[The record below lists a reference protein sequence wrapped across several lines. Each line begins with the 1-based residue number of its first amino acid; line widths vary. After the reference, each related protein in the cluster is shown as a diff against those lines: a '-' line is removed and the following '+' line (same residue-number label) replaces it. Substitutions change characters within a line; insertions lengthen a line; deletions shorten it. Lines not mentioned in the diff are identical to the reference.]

1 MECVFYYCVDKES
14 VGGQVERSGLHSI
27 PTSCPP
33 AESPTVWAASAE
45 ENKAPFPPHVENII
59 CIISPSVRWKQNN
72 NWFALFSLCV
82 VKQLGI
88 NLRITVQLILNAK
101 DDVRGFDAK
110 EGERIRREVTRQ
122 RLCVPEELAVFTQR
136 MQAFW
141 SPPLRLLQAW
151 QFSLHLLH
159 SLHCVVWM
167 S

>member
-1 MECVFYYCVDKES
+1 MES
-14 VGGQVERSGLHSI
+14 VGGQVGRSDLHSI

-33 AESPTVWAASAE
+33 TESLTVWAASAV
-45 ENKAPFPPHVENII
+45 ENKAPFPPHVEKII

-72 NWFALFSLCV
+72 NWFALFSVCV

-101 DDVRGFDAK
+101 DGVCCGWGGWLMQKR
-110 EGERIRREVTRQ
+110 ERIHGARSWDKDFV
-122 RLCVPEELAVFTQR
+122 LLLELAVFTWR
-136 MQAFW
+136 MQGFW
-141 SPPLRLLQAW
+141 KLTALHLLQVW

-159 SLHCVVWM
+159 GLHCVVWM